1 MYQYLFPDRHSFS
14 STLSLFCVAHFLSH
28 YSITN
33 KNISPQIW
41 TYISSDFLTGLFS
54 PRRRFCSFC
63 ELTMSV
69 QTRWTINFGL
79 KYFLCAGGSSF
90 SKGGRFTKFQFEN
103 YTSLS
108 WPSHV
113 IQELMD
119 CNFRPPLAR
128 RHRSDAVEMQKRA
141 WECSKGWF
149 WSLWE
154 TEYFVIFLV
163 LKKLKLWDFML
174 RFSSVLAAI
183 SKINSVDA
191 KILKTYDILCIDLFD
206 VQDYVEINPSHV
218 AFCLSALKPGKLSH
232 NQAWF
237 TPVI

>member
-1 MYQYLFPDRHSFS
+1 MVHKFRLEVFSMYR
-14 STLSLFCVAHFLSH
+14 
-28 YSITN
+28 
-33 KNISPQIW
+33 
-41 TYISSDFLTGLFS
+41 GL
-54 PRRRFCSFC
+54 R
-63 ELTMSV
+63 
-69 QTRWTINFGL
+69 
-79 KYFLCAGGSSF
+79 F
-90 SKGGRFTKFQFEN
+90 SKGCRFTKFQFEN

-113 IQELMD
+113 IQELMG

-174 RFSSVLAAI
+174 RFSSVLAVI
-183 SKINSVDA
+183 PKINSVDA
-191 KILKTYDILCIDLFD
+191 KFIKTHYILCIELFD
-206 VQDYVEINPSHV
+206 VQDNVERNPSHV
-218 AFCLSALKPGKLSH
+218 AICLAANWIG
-232 NQAWF
+232 
-237 TPVI
+237 T